1 MGSKEAKADV
11 KALESMLEGFGRYGN
26 EDIKWRVLDVDGDKA
41 LIISE
46 NGLDAQKFN
55 PRTSGNVWKESE
67 IRRWLNGTFLDTVF
81 NEAEKARIIP
91 SVIETESTE
100 SEDKIFLL
108 DYSELEEYLPSGE
121 DRALYPSEY
130 AKNSGARL
138 KNDAGCWW
146 LRTPSSEDNFALCV
160 YYSGDVCAVNV
171 GKSDI
176 LVRPALRIKLSND
189 APADREVPESLPEG
203 GVAEPARVY
212 SGEVGVIFGYLKVFP
227 KDLGKNFKKVPNEI
241 IERVNSNCTYGYNTW
256 RLPTE
261 DELSLLAENGFIN
274 NAGDYMSDEKERG
287 SVRLV
292 TDKNTA
298 EEIAAE
304 EAKRLEEEAKRLE
317 EERLKAERLEAERRA
332 EAERLRRAGE
342 LAEKER
348 LEAERRARLRY
359 EEEQEEKERQRK
371 KRNKIVIIAATLLV
385 LAGGGAFAAMNM
397 DLLKQK
403 PKRSESVEV
412 ATSHHE
418 TETRRK
424 AEKAENNAPEQKSEP
439 MESAEPVK
447 TAEAGQAAAAEPEQ
461 KQEPVKTAEPER
473 RNAPH
478 QKAEQER
485 RNRAAHAEAARKAQE
500 KRAVKAKAEEEPKVK
515 EEEPKVK
522 EEEKNTE
529 TIVKEEPAVQQPKSD
544 EVRKADLE
552 QIKAGFGTYEGSAIR
567 WRVLAYDKGRALII
581 SERGIAA
588 RRFDGGSGNWAGSE
602 IRRWLN
608 DTFYN
613 SSFNASEKSQI
624 VPHQSTGDRVFLL
637 SKAEAELYLPRQCS
651 RVAYPTPG
659 ARSKAYISTSTS
671 YCNGGSEGAVYWWL
685 RTVGSA
691 PNYAKSVSFD
701 GSIADFEANNSDF
714 VVRPAIWVVF

>member
-67 IRRWLNGTFLDTVF
+67 IRRWLNGTFLETVF

-121 DRALYPSEY
+121 ERALYPSEY

-189 APADREVPESLPEG
+189 APADREVQESLPVG
-203 GVAEPARVY
+203 GAAEPARVY

-241 IERVNSNCTYGYNTW
+241 IGRVNSNSTYGYNTW

-274 NAGDYMSDEKERG
+274 NAGDYMSDEKESG

-304 EAKRLEEEAKRLE
+304 EAKRLEQ
-317 EERLKAERLEAERRA
+317 ERLKAERLEAERRA

-342 LAEKER
+342 QAEKER

-371 KRNKIVIIAATLLV
+371 KRNKIVIIAATLLI

-403 PKRSESVEV
+403 PKRSESVDV
-412 ATSHHE
+412 AAAHQE
-418 TETRRK
+418 TETRK
-424 AEKAENNAPEQKSEP
+424 NAEKAEKNAPEQKSEP
-439 MESAEPVK
+439 VEAAEAVK
-447 TAEAGQAAAAEPEQ
+447 KAEAGQTAAAEPEQ
-461 KQEPVKTAEPER
+461 KPEPVKTADPER

-478 QKAEQER
+478 QKAEPER
-485 RNRAAHAEAARKAQE
+485 RNRAVHAEAARKAQE
-500 KRAVKAKAEEEPKVK
+500 RRAVKAKAEEEPKAR
-515 EEEPKVK
+515 EEEPKAK

-544 EVRKADLE
+544 EVRKAGLE

-613 SSFNASEKSQI
+613 SSFSASEQSQI

-637 SKAEAELYLPRQCS
+637 SKAEAELYLPKQCS
-651 RVAYPTPG
+651 RVAYPTAG

-671 YCNGGSEGAVYWWL
+671 YCNGGSEGAVFWWL

-701 GSIADFEANNSDF
+701 GSIGDFEAHNPDF
-714 VVRPAIWVVF
+714 VVRPAIWVNF